1 MVFENIYSCY
11 THMKMNTEFLIEFY
25 PVIFIWWKYNYW
37 QAWMKRLCSDNE
49 MQKWALKV
57 FFSYDLFKKQTNKIM
72 NNNNKNAYIEH
83 THTLK
88 MK

>member
-1 MVFENIYSCY
+1 
-11 THMKMNTEFLIEFY
+11 MKMNTEFLIEFY